1 MKLAGKTDVGRVRQ
15 ENQDDYRAGELPGG
29 AVWARVC
36 DGMGGAKGGREASQ
50 GACNVIENF
59 FQEQYAQCGAGQEE
73 PFLKKA
79 LLYANRFVFQKAAH
93 EEALAG
99 MGTTAV
105 CALVRSGNV
114 YLCHAGDSRAY
125 LIRDGKLTQLTHD
138 HSYVQ
143 ELVDCGTITEEE
155 AEHHPQKNIITKAL
169 GVDYR
174 LEPEFTAAK
183 LKREDRLLLCTD
195 GLTNMV
201 PVEEME
207 ELLAQGTFYDLPDRL
222 IEAANAHGGSDNI
235 TALLLAVEPTEVEH
249 G

>member
-1 MKLAGKTDVGRVRQ
+1 MRVWSVTDRGLVRS
-15 ENQDDYRAGELPGG
+15 ENQDAC
-29 AVWARVC
+29 AVLTPDGYTVAVVC

-207 ELLAQGTFYDLPDRL
+207 KLLAQGTFYDLPDRL

>member
-1 MKLAGKTDVGRVRQ
+1 MKLAGKTDVGRIRQ

-29 AVWARVC
+29 AVWALVC

-183 LKREDRLLLCTD
+183 LKRDDRLLLCTD

-207 ELLAQGTFYDLPDRL
+207 KLLAQGTFYDLPDRL

>member
-1 MKLAGKTDVGRVRQ
+1 MYSTVVSDVGTVRSN
-15 ENQDDYRAGELPGG
+15 NQDSAFAGEHLI
-29 AVWARVC
+29 AIC
-36 DGMGGAKGGREASQ
+36 DGMGGHAGGDTASTIAIRSLAHIEQ
-50 GACNVIENF
+50 DNVDGDV
-59 FQEQYAQCGAGQEE
+59 QVVSHMMATS
-73 PFLKKA
+73 
-79 LLYANRFVFQKAAH
+79 VMAAH
-93 EEALAG
+93 DAIVGKAKRERRLAG

-105 CALVRSGNV
+105 CALVRAGQAF
-114 YLCHAGDSRAY
+114 LCHAGDSRAY
-125 LIRDGKLTQLTHD
+125 LYRDGKLTQLTHD

>member
-29 AVWARVC
+29 AVWALVC

-125 LIRDGKLTQLTHD
+125 LCRGGKLTQLTHD

-143 ELVDCGTITEEE
+143 ELLDCGTITEEE

-183 LKREDRLLLCTD
+183 LKRKDRLLLCTD

-207 ELLAQGTFYDLPDRL
+207 ELLAQGAFYDLPDRL